1 MAQSMD
7 GPPDTEGMTR
17 GDTHEE
23 FAESTVDDRE
33 IQRNNFGAGV
43 YRNSELY
50 EQTDRFKR
58 TINANAGIGEDI
70 RKRAKGEAWLRLGR
84 KGWTIRANDTLN
96 RFPSYEE
103 AFDIEEYANFAEE
116 AKAKSDDK
124 RDEELTYGRL
134 VWEDMSDLEREYAIT
149 ELSSLDE
156 PFDPPE
162 FRVAKFFHEGSRSK
176 GGRLM
181 DNVFGRVRKMI
192 QEGPDTGGSGLFG
205 GKS

>member
-1 MAQSMD
+1 MPQSME
-7 GPPDTEGMTR
+7 GPPDTEGMAQ

-23 FAESTVDDRE
+23 FAESTVDDKQ
-33 IQRNNFGAGV
+33 ISRNNFGSGV
-43 YRNSELY
+43 YRDSELY

-70 RKRAKGEAWLRLGR
+70 RKRARGEAWLHLGR
-84 KGWTIRANDTLN
+84 KGWTIRNNDETIQ
-96 RFPSYEE
+96 FPDFEE
-103 AFDIEEYANFAEE
+103 ALKTDEYADFAEE
-116 AKAKSDDK
+116 AKANGEDTRKQQ
-124 RDEELTYGRL
+124 LTYGRL

-192 QEGPDTGGSGLFG
+192 QEGPETGGSGLFG